1 MANEFIA
8 RNGVIS
14 KSNIVVSGSLTA
26 LSNIV
31 AQTLVVQTIT
41 SSISSITGSTNF
53 GSLSSNTHTFT
64 GSINA
69 SGSGTFSGSVGI
81 GLTPYNNTI
90 GPAFDMKNGVGMFG
104 YGDAAYISGNMYFD
118 GAWKVKNAGTGSQ
131 ITLGGEITFN
141 TSNPTGSAG
150 TNVTNT
156 ERMRI
161 TNAGLVGI
169 GITNPIYSLDIA
181 SSNGSIFTPAA
192 RISTS
197 TGGAGGATILQINH
211 TANSVSGLQILQAGA
226 AAGNYTSFTNTENGY
241 MSFATSGSE
250 RMRVSNN
257 GNVLIGTSTTTTAT
271 AGLDALIMGK
281 SGAGSVAAVFTDGAS
296 TRWGFVYANASQV
309 SYSSF
314 GNIAFETGPTASEK
328 MRIASAGQ
336 VTIPNQPSFYATST
350 AGSSTYSSGE
360 VIVFNT
366 TRHNIG
372 SCYNT
377 STGRFTAPVAGRY
390 LFMLNCYNYGNNTN
404 SIVLTI
410 NGSQYA
416 VTDVQ
421 PLMYTSNTGGASSG
435 FALVW
440 ELAVNDYVE
449 VRVRA
454 GGSAQIYRA
463 HSHFSGHLLG

>member
-53 GSLSSNTHTFT
+53 GSLSTNTHTFT

-156 ERMRI
+156 ERMR
-161 TNAGLVGI
+161 
-169 GITNPIYSLDIA
+169 
-181 SSNGSIFTPAA
+181 
-192 RISTS
+192 
-197 TGGAGGATILQINH
+197 
-211 TANSVSGLQILQAGA
+211 
-226 AAGNYTSFTNTENGY
+226 
-241 MSFATSGSE
+241 
-250 RMRVSNN
+250 VSNN
-257 GNVLIGTSTTTTAT
+257 GNVLIGTSTITSAT
-271 AGLDALIMGK
+271 AGLDALIIGK

-336 VTIPNQPSFYATST
+336 VTIPLQPSFYATST

-390 LFMLNCYNYGNNTN
+390 LLMVNCYNYGGYNNA
-404 SIVLTI
+404 IVLTI

-421 PLMYTSNTGGASSG
+421 PLSYAASDVGSVTAG
-435 FALVW
+435 FTLVW

-454 GGSAQIYRA
+454 GGSANIYRA